1 LTNFGVSRLR
11 KAEVVRKTKET
22 DIRLVLNLDGE
33 GKSTVA
39 SGIGFLDHMLC
50 LLAGHGRF
58 DLELSCTGDLHV
70 DSHHTVEDIGI
81 VLGKAISEALGG
93 RESIKRYG
101 SALIPMDESLAQV
114 ALDLSNRP
122 FLYYDVPFTNPQVGE
137 MDTEMFE
144 EFFRAVAVNAGM
156 TLHISLLH
164 GKNNH
169 HIIEAVFKAF
179 ARALREAV
187 TPDPSIKG
195 VNSTKGVL

>member
-1 LTNFGVSRLR
+1 MRR
-11 KAEVVRKTKET
+11 AEVVRKTKET

-33 GKSTVA
+33 GENAVA

-50 LLAGHGRF
+50 LFSSHGLF
-58 DLELSCTGDLHV
+58 DLELSCTGDLKV
-70 DSHHTVEDIGI
+70 DAHHTVEDIGI
-81 VLGKAISEALGG
+81 VLGKAISEALGS

-122 FLYYDVPFTNPQVGE
+122 YLYFDVPFSNPRIGE
-137 MDTEMFE
+137 METEMFE

-169 HIIEAVFKAF
+169 HMIEAVFKAF

-187 TPDPSIKG
+187 TLDPSIKG
-195 VNSTKGVL
+195 VNSTKGML

>member
-1 LTNFGVSRLR
+1 MRR
-11 KAEVVRKTKET
+11 AEVVRKTKET
-22 DIRLVLNLDGE
+22 DIRLALNLDGE
-33 GKSTVA
+33 GKNAIA

-50 LLAGHGRF
+50 LFSSHGLF
-58 DLELSCTGDLHV
+58 DLELSCTGDLKV
-70 DSHHTVEDIGI
+70 DAHHTVEDIGI
-81 VLGKAISEALGG
+81 VLGKAISEALGS

-122 FLYYDVPFTNPQVGE
+122 YLYFDVPFSNPRIGE
-137 MDTEMFE
+137 METEMFE

-169 HIIEAVFKAF
+169 HMIEAVFKAF

-187 TPDPSIKG
+187 TLDPSIKG
-195 VNSTKGVL
+195 VNSTKGML